1 VSLSAQIVDYEFR
14 PLTHEIDNR
23 WLMGFCAAVGD
34 ARDEFFDTSR
44 PTGIIAHPLFSLALE
59 WPAYLLV
66 VRELIG
72 LGLGKEDA
80 MLATP
85 IDHEVTLYRSIWP
98 GHSLTTIPA
107 VRGVQSNA
115 AGAIIVLEMTTTR
128 GNGALVARSTSRV
141 LFPGVGLAGSPIGVD
156 PRRTESIVD
165 LRVPDPL
172 SIAVH
177 TGTGVKLKRGRR
189 RLGAA
194 AAHVFGECSGMWNPL
209 HTDRAVALDAGL
221 PGLTVPPQALLAM
234 AVSSVMQLSDVA
246 PMCVRRIRGEFG
258 TRVALPAV
266 IDIEATVTSPA
277 SVIGF
282 RVCSDAS
289 GKAITNGT
297 IVVEDAPIDPIGGKA
312 LREARPTALR
322 WHRAKS
328 KF

>member
-1 VSLSAQIVDYEFR
+1 MSLSAQIIDYEFR
-14 PLTHEIDNR
+14 PLTHEIDTR
-23 WLMGFCAAVGD
+23 WLMGFSAAVGD
-34 ARDEFFDTSR
+34 ARDEFFDTGR
-44 PTGIIAHPLFSLALE
+44 PSGIIAHPLFSLALE

-72 LGLGKEDA
+72 LGLDREDA

-85 IDHEVTLYRSIWP
+85 LDHEVTLYRSIWP

-115 AGAIIVLEMTTTR
+115 AGAIIVLEMTTSR

-141 LFPGVGLAGSPIGVD
+141 LFPGVALSGAAVGLD
-156 PRRTESIVD
+156 PHRTESIVD

-172 SIAVH
+172 SMAVH
-177 TGTGVKLKRGRR
+177 TGTGVELKRGRR

-194 AAHVFGECSGMWNPL
+194 TAHVFGECSGMWNPL

-221 PGLTVPPQALLAM
+221 PGLTVPPPALLAM
-234 AVSSVMQLSDVA
+234 AVSSVMQLGAVD
-246 PMCVRRIRGEFG
+246 PICVRRIRGEFG
-258 TRVALPAV
+258 ARVALPAV
-266 IDIEATVTSPA
+266 IDIETTITTPA
-277 SVIGF
+277 SILGF
-282 RVCSDAS
+282 RVGTEAS

-297 IVVEDAPIDPIGGKA
+297 IVVEDAPIDPIGTKPA
-312 LREARPTALR
+312 REARPTSLR

>member
-14 PLTHEIDNR
+14 PLTHDIDTR
-23 WLMGFCAAVGD
+23 WLMGFCAAIGD
-34 ARDEFFDTSR
+34 ARDEFFDTNR
-44 PTGIIAHPLFSLALE
+44 PSGIVAHPLFSLALE

-107 VRGVQSNA
+107 VRGVQASSG
-115 AGAIIVLEMTTTR
+115 GAIIVLEMTSTR
-128 GNGALVARSTSRV
+128 ANGALVARSTSRV
-141 LFPGVGLAGSPIGVD
+141 LFPGVALAGSPIGLD

-177 TGTGVKLKRGRR
+177 TGTGVEIKRGRR

-221 PGLTVPPQALLAM
+221 AGFTIPPPALLSM
-234 AVSSVMQLSDVA
+234 AVSSVMQLSDIE

-258 TRVALPAV
+258 ARVPLPGV
-266 IDIEATVTSPA
+266 IDIETTITSPA

-282 RVCSDAS
+282 RVGCDA

-297 IVVEDAPIDPIGGKA
+297 IVVEDAPIDPIGVKPM
-312 LREARPTALR
+312 RETRPTALR